1 MNKLIYDILIIGAG
15 PAGLSSGYILS
26 QNKNLRIK
34 IIEDNK
40 KYVGGISRTE
50 KFKGYRFDIGGH
62 RFFSKSKEIND
73 LWDKILPND
82 LLERK
87 RKSRIF
93 FKNKFYNYPLDAVEV
108 ILNLGMIESLFCFCS
123 YIKSKISPVK
133 NPKSF
138 HDYIYNNFGERL
150 YKNFF
155 KTYTEKVWGISC
167 DDISA
172 DWAAQRI
179 KNLDLYK
186 LILST
191 IRSFFFRKSV
201 SNKQKIIKT
210 LIDKFK
216 YPTHGP
222 GMMWEKTAEIL
233 KKNNIEIDLGVK
245 STQYYF
251 NKKLNL
257 WKTKCVKD
265 ENIFEIESKIIISSA
280 PLREV
285 ALNIFPELNSRLE
298 ANKLKYRDYIIVAL
312 LLKNKPVFDD
322 NWIYIHEPSVN
333 VGRIQN
339 FSAWSENMTPEPN
352 MGCIG
357 MEFFCNENDK
367 FWNMKDNDLGQLAIN
382 EIKKLNLIKSEQITD
397 YYIIRQKKAYPV
409 YDETYKVAVKKIS
422 DEIET
427 LSKSFFL
434 VGRNGMHKYNNQ
446 DHAMMTG
453 ILTAKNIL
461 AGKKLYNVWGVNEDA
476 EYLETEESELRLT
489 PKKIN
494 S

>member
-1 MNKLIYDILIIGAG
+1 
-15 PAGLSSGYILS
+15 
-26 QNKNLRIK
+26 
-34 IIEDNK
+34 
-40 KYVGGISRTE
+40 
-50 KFKGYRFDIGGH
+50 
-62 RFFSKSKEIND
+62 
-73 LWDKILPND
+73 
-82 LLERK
+82 
-87 RKSRIF
+87 
-93 FKNKFYNYPLDAVEV
+93 
-108 ILNLGMIESLFCFCS
+108 
-123 YIKSKISPVK
+123 
-133 NPKSF
+133 
-138 HDYIYNNFGERL
+138 
-150 YKNFF
+150 
-155 KTYTEKVWGISC
+155 
-167 DDISA
+167 
-172 DWAAQRI
+172 
-179 KNLDLYK
+179 
-186 LILST
+186 
-191 IRSFFFRKSV
+191 
-201 SNKQKIIKT
+201 
-210 LIDKFK
+210 
-216 YPTHGP
+216 
-222 GMMWEKTAEIL
+222 
-233 KKNNIEIDLGVK
+233 
-245 STQYYF
+245 
-251 NKKLNL
+251 
-257 WKTKCVKD
+257 
-265 ENIFEIESKIIISSA
+265 
-280 PLREV
+280 
-285 ALNIFPELNSRLE
+285 
-298 ANKLKYRDYIIVAL
+298 